1 MRLAIDAGDPRSV
14 VSARKALAQEI
25 ARRARHRDDAF
36 AAELLIGEIL
46 VAEMDR
52 GRVAIALELEWTAS
66 GPVVHLY
73 DQGNPFG
80 PDPGNHVRRSIIDS
94 LKHDLT
100 VTSTAQG
107 NHIRVKLPLD
117 TVREYDAERL
127 NPSVWQLASE
137 LVAQRSR
144 DIAENLKKAKVE
156 KGEITRS

>member
-14 VSARKALAQEI
+14 VSARRALAEEI
-25 ARRARHRDDAF
+25 GRRARNRDDAF

-46 VAEMDR
+46 CAEMDR
-52 GRVAIALELEWTAS
+52 GRVAIALELEWTQT

-80 PDPGNHVRRSIIDS
+80 PDPDNHVRRSIIDS
-94 LKHDLT
+94 FKHDLT
-100 VTSTAQG
+100 VTSSAQG

-117 TVREYDAERL
+117 VLRDYDTERMS
-127 NPSVWQLASE
+127 PDVWKLASE

-144 DIAENLKKAKVE
+144 SIAERIEKTKVE
-156 KGEITRS
+156 DGEGAPS